1 MACPFFYPT
10 EPVVGQHLVEQRW
23 RTDRPMPLGD
33 PFQGECRAKAVP
45 YHPKAEELKNLC
57 NLGYVRGKCPRFPQ
71 GCQVDAARFA
81 LSRDTP
87 DRVAITYVQERDYR
101 PFSHGTLEY
110 LTARQGWATPPADR
124 NLRRQALAYLG
135 AYRRRK
141 ASVVSG

>member
-10 EPVVGQHLVEQRW
+10 EPVVEKHLVEQHW

-33 PFQGECRAKAVP
+33 PFQGECHANAAP
-45 YHPKAEELKNLC
+45 YHPNAVELKDLC
-57 NLGYVRGKCPRFPQ
+57 NLGYVRGKCPRFRPD
-71 GCQVDAARFA
+71 CQVDAARFT

-110 LTARQGWATPPADR
+110 LTARQRWATPPADP

-135 AYRRRK
+135 AYRRRQ
-141 ASVVSG
+141 ASAGRS